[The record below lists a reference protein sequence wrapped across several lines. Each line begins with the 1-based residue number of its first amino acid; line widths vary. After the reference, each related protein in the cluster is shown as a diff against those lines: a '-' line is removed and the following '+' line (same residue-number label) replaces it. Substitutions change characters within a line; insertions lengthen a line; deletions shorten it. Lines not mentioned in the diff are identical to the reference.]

1 MSEYVIKHIFYNPSD
16 LQSSNFENNEVKR
29 VISSMQTLCFGDSN
43 SENRKMFLDIIERPE
58 DFSIDKIAIVNI
70 FKKNKRT
77 NSLKL
82 IDQASGLLQKH
93 DWLGEGKP
101 QFWLTDICRRV
112 ISERSRPS
120 PVRVL
125 FDKFDEY
132 VLSQGESDIW
142 LMVKKHSIVKPGIN
156 LTSEEVAAKLI
167 QAYNRYGFKIAT
179 ENETDFYMKKSLFA
193 GEKKS
198 GGRRKKT
205 RRNKRKSRKR
215 TRKTKKKRSK
225 LRKKKRRSNRRYTR

>member
-16 LQSSNFENNEVKR
+16 LKSSNFENNEVKR
-29 VISSMQTLCFGDSN
+29 IISSMQTLCFGDSN

-112 ISERSRPS
+112 ISERSMPS

-167 QAYNRYGFKIAT
+167 QAYNRYGFEIAT
-179 ENETDFYMKKSLFA
+179 ENETDFYMKKSLFDE
-193 GEKKS
+193 EKKS

-215 TRKTKKKRSK
+215 RRKTKKKHSK
-225 LRKKKRRSNRRYTR
+225 SRKKKRRTKRRYTR